1 MTYQSRLPLLQ
12 ATVEGVSCW
21 LSTSQWAY
29 LLWEMAA
36 LNEEKERTQALM
48 WVQRDHSDV
57 LTTCSKEGPS
67 HPTLLTT

>member
-1 MTYQSRLPLLQ
+1 MTYQPRLPLLQ

-21 LSTSQWAY
+21 LGSSQWAY

-36 LNEEKERTQALM
+36 LNEEKGRTQALM
-48 WVQRDHSDV
+48 WVQRDHSGV
-57 LTTCSKEGPS
+57 LTTCSKEGS